1 MKSEVSVKRKLK
13 VKSLKELVEKIKSSI
28 SLKMTK
34 ISNVKQS
41 SLDKNEMYF
50 INGKFLLIKFTKL
63 LKSQYL
69 SV

>member
-41 SLDKNEMYF
+41 
-50 INGKFLLIKFTKL
+50 
-63 LKSQYL
+63 
-69 SV
+69 